1 LFLVFPLRPGK
12 NACAKYD
19 KKYNPIDFA
28 ATIKHKK
35 VAYI

>member
-1 LFLVFPLRPGK
+1 LRPGE
-12 NACAKYD
+12 NACAREKYD